1 VNRRLTALSLSIV
14 AALGLAAC
22 GGGDSTSRTRNNM
35 LVSNEA
41 PSVQVGCYTSEAERE
56 AARAA
61 TLEYWTNKIAG
72 LEAELK
78 LVEDAEILPVLAVAA
93 PPRDEYSTQ
102 EAYDAEVARL
112 QASFEQDKERE
123 QTEIKS
129 KADRIADLNSSID
142 AAKSARDAE
151 VKTIDDAS
159 LCVGDPGTGAGTNK
173 NPSTRMPCASS
184 AAADLVMSSDPYKLT
199 IRICDEASKLSVQ
212 NYDVSYNTLSAGEV
226 MLEPGTART
235 YVVDVAVSETSS
247 RNYKVVAC
255 SSNGYI
261 DTALIVVDGQN
272 VTTTYQ
278 DDSGEAIV
286 VDFCGGQ
293 APSGGGSGDSAAPAD
308 GDVSAS
314 GDQSNELPVDE
325 NGNLTPDALAAL
337 ASACDGR
344 VTFDVQE
351 IIFKDNN
358 LTANEPLLASVKLD
372 CQITTPQLKRVE
384 FLPKAYKTVTSG
396 DTPDSPRYFANGE
409 DGTSM
414 FGEVRFDVEEGQWN
428 MKAVVRLTFKTGDN
442 LFQLVDFASAEQV
455 LNVGPAYVDPNPCTL
470 NSFALSAP
478 VDNIKLLTTT
488 CDHIR
493 YGLSTVTYD
502 FVISADQAY
511 DLNSFP
517 VPHKI
522 GRDRLI
528 HFVDGNASVMD
539 NTYQIITCDADCE
552 SDNLDSTVSLT
563 RTGEGVEFKAQD
575 RCKSV
580 NADYGTYAV
589 AAPFIEVQP
598 DLLARHNISSLSYL
612 SGQNTDGPLN
622 NSRILTGAE
631 WFWVVSSCTVKGAIP
646 KDVSDIF
653 DVRGWLVKLTNPA
666 GAPAPDSVD
675 TSSTKTPI
683 EPSVPVAS
691 IVNTGALV
699 VPPGVSS
706 VAVSPT
712 DVAALLDGLKQ
723 ADAVVAIG
731 FDDAPLITMSYQSPR
746 KLNIPSG
753 AKVLKVMVAPDG
765 GEPTV
770 LEYPVSQPVVID
782 ASTGAVAETGAEADG
797 GLSMWLIVLLI
808 ILLIIVALIVV
819 RPLGKR
825 RS

>member
-159 LCVGDPGTGAGTNK
+159 LCVGDPGTGAGTNE

-212 NYDVSYNTLSAGEV
+212 NYDISYNTLSAGEV
-226 MLEPGTART
+226 MLVPGTART
-235 YVVDVAVSETSS
+235 YVVDVAVSDTSS

-293 APSGGGSGDSAAPAD
+293 APTDGGSPGDGGTPSDGGTNDLPTDDEGTLDPAAVAALSAQCSEGVLFNIQEGLDA
-308 GDVSAS
+308 
-314 GDQSNELPVDE
+314 DQS
-325 NGNLTPDALAAL
+325 
-337 ASACDGR
+337 
-344 VTFDVQE
+344 
-351 IIFKDNN
+351 I
-358 LTANEPLLASVKLD
+358 TANEFLVGRIALSCNVA
-372 CQITTPQLKRVE
+372 TPQLKRIDMFVK
-384 FLPKAYKTVTSG
+384 FRNV
-396 DTPDSPRYFANGE
+396 DNGE
-409 DGTSM
+409 DTGIYGNGESSLARS
-414 FGEVRFDVEEGQWN
+414 GEVNFYLREGRW
-428 MKAVVRLTFKTGDN
+428 MVKGVVSLVVKTGDDTFN
-442 LFQLVDFASAEQV
+442 TVDFSSPEQEV
-455 LNVGPAYVDPNPCTL
+455 VVGPEFIDPNPCTL
-470 NSFALSAP
+470 KSFALSAP
-478 VDNIKLLTTT
+478 VDNVKLLTST

-493 YGLSTVTYD
+493 YGLSAVTSD
-502 FVISADQAY
+502 FVISPDQAY
-511 DLNSFP
+511 DVNSFP

-522 GRDRLI
+522 GRDRLV
-528 HFVDGNASVMD
+528 HYVDGNAMLMD
-539 NTYQIITCDADCE
+539 DTYQLITCDADCA
-552 SDNLDSTVSLT
+552 SDTFDSTVSLT
-563 RTGEGVEFKAQD
+563 RTGDEVEFMAQD
-575 RCKSV
+575 RCKSI
-580 NADYGTYAV
+580 NANYGTYAT
-589 AAPFIEVQP
+589 ASPFNEIQS
-598 DLLARHNISSLSYL
+598 DLLTRPQIGDQYPLSYM
-612 SGQNTDGPLN
+612 SGENADSYFN
-622 NSRILTGAE
+622 SSRITTGAE
-631 WFWVVSSCTVKGAIP
+631 WFWVVSTCTVKGDIP
-646 KDVSDIF
+646 KDVSDIV
-653 DVRGWLVKLTNPA
+653 DARQWLVKLANPA
-666 GAPAPDSVD
+666 GASTPESVD

-699 VPPGVSS
+699 VPPGVTSI
-706 VAVSPT
+706 AVSPT
-712 DVAALLDGLKQ
+712 DVAALLEGLKQ
-723 ADAVVAIG
+723 ANAVVAIG
-731 FDDAPLITMSYQSPR
+731 FDDAPLITMSHQSPR

-753 AKVLKVMVAPDG
+753 AKVLKVMVAPED

-782 ASTGAVAETGAEADG
+782 GTTGAVAATGADDDG
-797 GLSMWLIVLLI
+797 GLSLWLIVLLI
-808 ILLIIVALIVV
+808 VLLIVV
-819 RPLGKR
+819 AVIVARLLGKR
-825 RS
+825 RG